1 MYLDRKLEKVLSV
14 ITLVLVIIAV
24 GLLLFRK
31 PETMQDDPIKIP
43 TPNQIKYGMSFES
56 TVSYN
61 FDIIRRSIAAQE
73 EYAEYTLRDEYTM
86 IYQITN
92 EENELKIKDYLGIRT
107 DLPEIDYSKRYL
119 LLSVG
124 REIYDISS
132 RSSGVDKD
140 GQPVLDVV
148 YAEMP
153 YESGKVFVYSM
164 NMQKMSSGDSLEFY
178 YWENAHK
185 MSNLIF
191 DDSYEKE
198 VISEGKFHTLYV
210 RSDKKYVY
218 RLYDHMG
225 ENVKKRAI
233 SQIPVVIT
241 EHADTILRIE
251 TEEKTVYYNP
261 QKNIYS
267 EEYTVPTGYLIYNI
281 ITYMRLHEDEIQLI
295 LRDAYDKF
303 FYAKIVRLP
312 FTNDRENIYD
322 LVKSVEVIDDTSVW
336 VEYYKGENRE
346 LVREVVEVYNLKR

>member
-1 MYLDRKLEKVLSV
+1 MYLDRKLVKVLAV
-14 ITLVLVIIAV
+14 ITLALVIIAV
-24 GLLLFRK
+24 GLILFRK
-31 PETMQDDPIKIP
+31 PNTPQDDPMKIP
-43 TPNQIKYGMSFES
+43 TPNQIMYGMSFEG

-61 FDIIRRSIAAQE
+61 FDIIRRIIEAKE
-73 EYAEYTLRDEYTM
+73 EYAEYTLRDEYSM

-92 EENELKIKDYLGIRT
+92 EENELKIKDYLGIST
-107 DLPEIDYSKRYL
+107 DLPEIDYNKRYL
-119 LLSVG
+119 LLSIG
-124 REIYDISS
+124 REIYDIGS
-132 RSSGVDKD
+132 RSTVVDRD
-140 GQPVLDVV
+140 GQLVLDVV
-148 YAEMP
+148 YAEKP
-153 YESGKVFVYSM
+153 YERGKVFVYSM

-198 VISEGKFHTLYV
+198 IISEGKFHTLYI

-225 ENVKKRAI
+225 ENIKKRAI

-251 TEEKTVYYNP
+251 TEEKTVFYNP
-261 QKNIYS
+261 KKNIYS
-267 EEYTVPTGYLIYNI
+267 EDYTVPTGYLIYNI
-281 ITYMRLHEDEIQLI
+281 VTYMRLYNGEIQLI
-295 LRDAYDKF
+295 LRDAYDKL

-312 FTNDRENIYD
+312 FTKDKENIHD

-336 VEYYKGENRE
+336 VEYYKGEDRE
-346 LVREVVEVYNLKR
+346 LVREVVDVYNLKR